1 MKSPLFPEEYGMKHI
16 TSPAVFVQQPMRV
29 NKLRSARIMQA
40 PEPKLVAGRG
50 MLETLADTGVILYDP
65 LINGECVS
73 PDTASPAYQA
83 AYPCDPR
90 GQERSPRRVLHNPQ
104 RQREFA

>member
-1 MKSPLFPEEYGMKHI
+1 MKHI

-29 NKLRSARIMQA
+29 NKLRSAWILQA

-65 LINGECVS
+65 LINGECAS
-73 PDTASPAYQA
+73 PDPASPAYQA
-83 AYPCDPR
+83 ACLYDDPR
-90 GQERSPRRVLHNPQ
+90 GQERSPGRALHNPQ
-104 RQREFA
+104 RQHEFA